1 MSSNTLAIA
10 ILIYIIGLLAVRRV
24 RYSLIGYLWGAFGL
38 AVLLVMIGIYG
49 QWHIPLG
56 TIEATIL
63 TFIGSNL
70 GLDIQVLDL
79 GRILVED
86 PTGWSILEVGVECS
100 TLIEASVFTGL
111 LLFYPRFEPGDRLGR
126 LLLGLLATFAINLI
140 RLAIIILMVAW
151 WGKSAVA
158 LAHAVVARLVFFV
171 GIVLVYWYMLTLP
184 TLRMV
189 RRGMEVSGRAIK

>member
-1 MSSNTLAIA
+1 MSSSALGLA
-10 ILIYIIGLLAVRRV
+10 ILIYILGLLAVRHA

-38 AVLLVMIGIYG
+38 AVLLVLIGIYG

-56 TIEATIL
+56 TVEASIL
-63 TFIGSNL
+63 AFIGSNL

-79 GRILVED
+79 GRIIVQD
-86 PTGWSILEVGVECS
+86 PTGWSIMEIGIECS

-111 LLFYPRFEPGDRLGR
+111 LLFYPRFGPKDRLGR

-140 RLAIIILMVAW
+140 RLAIIILMAAW

-158 LAHAVVARLVFFV
+158 LAHAVVARLVFFL
-171 GIVLVYWYMLTLP
+171 GIVVVYWYMLTLP

-189 RRGMEVSGRAIK
+189 RRDLEVSGRAVK